1 MRGLFD
7 CFLTLNHCFVAPFI
21 VDRLLGAPTSRL
33 NAGEK
38 YRSACRSAPIWS
50 AHVVASF
57 SVFYFYYIKKKS
69 GFENFQIVEKN
80 IRYLAKN
87 QI

>member
-1 MRGLFD
+1 MRDLFD
-7 CFLTLNHCFVAPFI
+7 CFLTLNQCFIAPFI
-21 VDRLLGAPTSRL
+21 ADRLLGAPTSRL

-57 SVFYFYYIKKKS
+57 SVFSFLLYLKKS
-69 GFENFQIVEKN
+69 GFENFRIFEKK

-87 QI
+87 QV